1 MESNKMISL
10 LKIFL
15 FLMKSIKKL
24 FFKEFYF
31 YFNDALAQTTE
42 ISSQVKYFT
51 RRAIAFTS

>member
-1 MESNKMISL
+1 
-10 LKIFL
+10 
-15 FLMKSIKKL
+15 MKSINKL

-51 RRAIAFTS
+51 RWAIAFTS